1 MLPLLILICNFLI
14 RKWSSNSSSNA
25 SQQSESTG
33 IVDSSASV
41 ISQPDSTLPSDA
53 SLALSTG
60 EYEVFLSFRGPD
72 TRREITDVLYHFLVR
87 SKIRTFKDDE
97 DLRVGEGIWPSLV
110 EAIKDSKIYVPIFS
124 ETYAHSKWCLKELA
138 EMIECQKQ
146 HKRHIILPIFYK
158 VDPGDVR
165 KQTGPYEEAFK
176 QHRKNFDDKT
186 IQNWKDALKEVGQLK
201 GWHVTNN
208 DGQGAIADA
217 VFEVIWS
224 HLSKN
229 YELMTDELVGI
240 DGHVKAVVER
250 LDLDSKGVIMV
261 GIHGIGGIG
270 KTTIATAVFNKIC
283 AHFDRYCFVDGVRE
297 TLQQRDGMIA
307 LQNKIISSAAKKV
320 SPVSNASEGI
330 RMIRDRVSQYKVLIV
345 LDDVDDKFKFDNIL
359 GKFEHF
365 VSSSRFIITSRNT
378 KVLTSLRCCKLYEVG
393 EMSFEH
399 SLQLFC
405 KHAFRKDYPP
415 HDYRTLSRDILSTT
429 GGLPLTIKVVGSLL
443 FQEEKDVWEEKLVR
457 LQEMPEME
465 VFERLKISYDALE
478 YEAKQIF
485 LDIACFYVGTDKEIA
500 SYMWSDCKFYPVSSI
515 SVLIQRSIIKIG
527 DKNEFKMHDQLR
539 DMGKAI
545 VREEDI
551 EHPWMRSRIWSD
563 DDAFELLV
571 GKKGT
576 DRVKAVRANSSSPEI
591 CQLTNEHF
599 RNLSDLRYLDGNSTE
614 LTGDFND
621 LLDNLRWLQ
630 LHYHEDSGDRLK
642 NFHMNK
648 LVILDLRGSDITDDW
663 GGWIHIKMARK
674 LKVLDLSYCRFIT
687 KVPDLSTHGSLEH
700 LHLYAVR
707 GTTQDLNIGNVKN
720 IKVLNL
726 ENCRIRKIVG
736 GNIGTL
742 QQLRELNVSSLKA
755 LKFKEKA
762 MDLPASLK
770 EITTSSSVANLPD
783 LTDLEH
789 LRFEYCDDVG
799 LEFPGDKWL
808 KLSKLKSLAVLYAS
822 NIRTIGPQLLPPS
835 LTELHLSVCP
845 KLECL
850 PNFENLENLIE
861 LSIYRCSMLRKIE
874 GCGGRLKSLTTLK
887 IDYAESLIH
896 INILESLVSLTD
908 LHLES
913 LNAMKFPSLRKLGIW
928 DMKGIM
934 KLDGLESLEGLRV
947 LELSDLPFIESLPRL
962 SKLRKLE
969 LLVVSDMHRLREVQ
983 GIEDLESLEQLL
995 LPGCT
1000 SLEKLPDL
1008 SGLKSLQVVNLR
1020 ECSNLNDLSGL
1031 NNLQGV
1037 AIERSD

>member
-1 MLPLLILICNFLI
+1 
-14 RKWSSNSSSNA
+14 
-25 SQQSESTG
+25 
-33 IVDSSASV
+33 
-41 ISQPDSTLPSDA
+41 
-53 SLALSTG
+53 
-60 EYEVFLSFRGPD
+60 
-72 TRREITDVLYHFLVR
+72 
-87 SKIRTFKDDE
+87 
-97 DLRVGEGIWPSLV
+97 
-110 EAIKDSKIYVPIFS
+110 
-124 ETYAHSKWCLKELA
+124 
-138 EMIECQKQ
+138 MIECQKQ

-345 LDDVDDKFKFDNIL
+345 LDD
-359 GKFEHF
+359 
-365 VSSSRFIITSRNT
+365 
-378 KVLTSLRCCKLYEVG
+378 
-393 EMSFEH
+393 
-399 SLQLFC
+399 
-405 KHAFRKDYPP
+405 
-415 HDYRTLSRDILSTT
+415 DILSTT

-742 QQLRELNVSSLKA
+742 QQLRELNVSSCKCENLGLFLA
-755 LKFKEKA
+755 
-762 MDLPASLK
+762 DISTLPSLK
-770 EITTSSSVANLPD
+770 I
-783 LTDLEH
+783 
-789 LRFEYCDDVG
+789 
-799 LEFPGDKWL
+799 L
-808 KLSKLKSLAVLYAS
+808 K
-822 NIRTIGPQLLPPS
+822 LLPPS

-896 INILESLVSLTD
+896 IKDIFGGIDGDDQIHEFLQELEVGGCTL
-908 LHLES
+908 LEKLPNLS
-913 LNAMKFPSLRKLGIW
+913 KFPSLRKLGIW

>member
-1 MLPLLILICNFLI
+1 MMIWEAFITLGALMLPLLILICNFLI

-33 IVDSSASV
+33 IVDSS
-41 ISQPDSTLPSDA
+41 DSTLPSDA

-742 QQLRELNVSSLKA
+742 QQLRELNVSSCK
-755 LKFKEKA
+755 
-762 MDLPASLK
+762 
-770 EITTSSSVANLPD
+770 
-783 LTDLEH
+783 
-789 LRFEYCDDVG
+789 C
-799 LEFPGDKWL
+799 GDKWL

-874 GCGGRLKSLTTLK
+874 GCGGRELEVGGCTL
-887 IDYAESLIH
+887 
-896 INILESLVSLTD
+896 LEKLPNLS
-908 LHLES
+908 
-913 LNAMKFPSLRKLGIW
+913 KFPSLRKLGIW

>member
-33 IVDSSASV
+33 IVDSS
-41 ISQPDSTLPSDA
+41 DSTLPSDA

-742 QQLRELNVSSLKA
+742 QQLRELNVSSCKCENLGLFLA
-755 LKFKEKA
+755 
-762 MDLPASLK
+762 DISTLPSLK
-770 EITTSSSVANLPD
+770 I
-783 LTDLEH
+783 
-789 LRFEYCDDVG
+789 
-799 LEFPGDKWL
+799 L
-808 KLSKLKSLAVLYAS
+808 K
-822 NIRTIGPQLLPPS
+822 LLPPS

-896 INILESLVSLTD
+896 INILESHIFGGIDGDDQIHEFLQE
-908 LHLES
+908 LEVGGCTLLEKLPNLS
-913 LNAMKFPSLRKLGIW
+913 KFPSLRKLGIW